1 MGRLEDY
8 PQPVSE
14 QEETP
19 SVVSA
24 DGTSPDCTAPAVNCG
39 LNFRLELAAMISI
52 LSPQEIVRNPRCTP
66 SLTNHE
72 LSSPAI

>member
-1 MGRLEDY
+1 M
-8 PQPVSE
+8 SE

-19 SVVSA
+19 SVFSA

-52 LSPQEIVRNPRCTP
+52 LSPQEIVRNP
-66 SLTNHE
+66 
-72 LSSPAI
+72 